1 LVIGYGFVMWFQSYD
16 FFHDCCLPLWTSFI
30 HWWILLI
37 LVSAQ
42 LPNIYFKL
50 FMEPF
55 PNCVLILI
63 HLCHLLKSLFLSWT
77 IFTRNWIKCLVQGG
91 EVGTIFYQSY
101 FLSFLKGSAL
111 HLIISNAQFLLIPGR
126 RVHMLLNMSVGSML
140 PYIQCL
146 DSWHFEGTLD
156 DPYEEVI

>member
-1 LVIGYGFVMWFQSYD
+1 
-16 FFHDCCLPLWTSFI
+16 
-30 HWWILLI
+30 
-37 LVSAQ
+37 
-42 LPNIYFKL
+42 
-50 FMEPF
+50 
-55 PNCVLILI
+55 
-63 HLCHLLKSLFLSWT
+63 LSWN

-126 RVHMLLNMSVGSML
+126 RVLMLLNMSVGCML